1 MKKTKL
7 SHMLYV
13 EEMRALALCC
23 MQEHIESGDFER
35 AMYWQLRY
43 LAHRDEFNAMF
54 RKHGTEYWKLR
65 FAVIGEKW

>member
-23 MQEHIESGDFER
+23 MQEEIEAWDFER
-35 AMYWQLRY
+35 AMYWQMRYLDHNDEHEQLRY
-43 LAHRDEFNAMF
+43 
-54 RKHGTEYWKLR
+54 KHNREYWKLR
-65 FAVIGEKW
+65 FAVLGEKW